1 MINQQLLVASRHN
14 FLNFTEVSSR
24 AALAQGANRPFFA
37 WFVGQSDVR
46 KSQHKALAQ
55 GRKAYPKGPKF
66 ENHGIYIWY
75 TLAPSTLGPNVK
87 LDSSKWT
94 TKNFTLPEGG
104 MASRRQSFI
113 HRWKSKNAHG
123 QKNKNAVAIS
133 GQIRYSKCNDSFTL
147 QSPAEN
153 KCKTWDPHIL
163 WILSNLFRRISA
175 WRNFDLDEYLHPT
188 PKKKHHPS
196 SSSSP
201 ETSWQL
207 SVGSMTAWA
216 GDLRP
221 TVNILTQNDPKSK
234 STLFFLHKVCGWFLT
249 YLKFYSML
257 PTVRLLLTY

>member
-24 AALAQGANRPFFA
+24 AALAQGTNGPFFA

-55 GRKAYPKGPKF
+55 GRKAYPKGPKL

-94 TKNFTLPEGG
+94 TKNFTLPERG

-113 HRWKSKNAHG
+113 HRWTSKNAHG

-163 WILSNLFRRISA
+163 WILSNLFWRISA

-188 PKKKHHPS
+188 PKKNIIHLHPYLPKPHGS
-196 SSSSP
+196 SASAPWLPGP
-201 ETSWQL
+201 EIYVRL
-207 SVGSMTAWA
+207 SIFWPKMIPNQKAPCFSAADFKW
-216 GDLRP
+216 L
-221 TVNILTQNDPKSK
+221 ILN
-234 STLFFLHKVCGWFLT
+234 
-249 YLKFYSML
+249 YYSML
-257 PTVRLLLTY
+257 PIVRLLLTY